1 MLQPM
6 LKHMFQRDP
15 WRSRD
20 LRYAA
25 LGRTVSTLG
34 DEVALVALLLAAYG
48 TGGGP
53 PAIAALL
60 LAGALPTVL
69 LAPWAGRLVDRTD
82 SRRLLVGTGAVQTAL
97 SVGLAVAGPFAVV
110 LVLVAALSATQ
121 VAAGPAWQ
129 ALIPRI
135 VGESHVGRVLG
146 VFQSAALLAG
156 LTGAAVGGLIVSV
169 AGTRWALL
177 LDAVTFAALTATA
190 VAIRTRRTPP
200 TSIPDAAPARLLDGW
215 RHLRT
220 DPLVAPLFMGLL
232 AFVVAGEI
240 TNVVEVLLV
249 TDVLGG
255 GAVAFGMLGAVFGLA
270 AAGGAALGSR
280 CTSDTARARTAVYA
294 ATVLAAMLITVGLAP
309 NLLALAATWTV
320 AGLALGALNIATS
333 TLLVTRTPDERRG
346 QVLATAQGLSRGC
359 SLGAT
364 ALGGLLG
371 AALGPRPTFV
381 WAGAAALLV
390 ALILGLRVRKSLH
403 STRTSV
409 PSA

>member
-1 MLQPM
+1 MR
-6 LKHMFQRDP
+6 QR
-15 WRSRD
+15 
-20 LRYAA
+20 
-25 LGRTVSTLG
+25 
-34 DEVALVALLLAAYG
+34 
-48 TGGGP
+48 
-53 PAIAALL
+53 
-60 LAGALPTVL
+60 
-69 LAPWAGRLVDRTD
+69 
-82 SRRLLVGTGAVQTAL
+82 
-97 SVGLAVAGPFAVV
+97 FAVPGHLDV
-110 LVLVAALSATQ
+110 RQQAP

-135 VGESHVGRVLG
+135 VGESHVARVLG

-169 AGTRWALL
+169 AGTTWALL

-200 TSIPDAAPARLLDGW
+200 TNNPDTTPARLLDGW

-255 GAVAFGMLGAVFGLA
+255 GAVAFGMLGAGFGLA
-270 AAGGAALGSR
+270 AAAGAALGSR

-294 ATVLAAMLITVGLAP
+294 AAVLAAMLITAGLAP

-320 AGLALGALNIATS
+320 AGLALGTLNIAIS

-390 ALILGLRVRKSLH
+390 SLILGLRVRKSLH
-403 STRTSV
+403 SARASRPMPQTAWGPTATPTSATAELRDASDPRRWSQKWSQEPVEAHIRRRTQVDTLKAVTCGNAHLSGWARTAMDDV
-409 PSA
+409 RGSSNPATPTDCLPRGFDHVG